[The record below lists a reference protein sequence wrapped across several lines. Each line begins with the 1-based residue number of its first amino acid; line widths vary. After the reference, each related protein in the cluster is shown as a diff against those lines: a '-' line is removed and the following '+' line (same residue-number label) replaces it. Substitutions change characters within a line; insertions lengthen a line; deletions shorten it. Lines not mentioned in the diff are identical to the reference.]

1 MPENKTAMK
10 TLIVGLLTFCL
21 ATPAYAWR
29 PYSPCYFPRPYYYR
43 GVSPGAAAGVAG
55 AALAVGALAGL
66 LIGSAVAGQNQAELN
81 MLDSA
86 GRANQYENYL
96 IALTFYNANTRSP
109 VAPLSRDQWIGW
121 RAANGLEVL
130 R

>member
-1 MPENKTAMK
+1 MK
-10 TLIVGLLTFCL
+10 TLIAGLLTLCL
-21 ATPAYAWR
+21 ATPALAWR
-29 PYSPCYFPRPYYYR
+29 PCRPLYYPRPYCWE
-43 GVSPGAAAGVAG
+43 VSPGAAAGAAG
-55 AALAVGALAGL
+55 AALVVGALAGL
-66 LIGSAVAGQNQAELN
+66 LIGQAVTGRNQAELN

-86 GRANQYENYL
+86 ARANQYENYL
-96 IALTFYNANTRSP
+96 IALTYYNANTRAQ

>member
-1 MPENKTAMK
+1 MK
-10 TLIVGLLTFCL
+10 TLIAGLLTFCL
-21 ATPAYAWR
+21 ATPALAWR
-29 PYSPCYFPRPYYYR
+29 PYGPCYYPRPYYWR

-55 AALAVGALAGL
+55 AALVVGALAGL
-66 LIGSAVAGQNQAELN
+66 LIGQAVAGRNQAELN

-86 GRANQYENYL
+86 GRANQYENYV
-96 IALTFYNANTRSP
+96 IALTYYNANTRSP
-109 VAPLSRDQWIGW
+109 VPPLSRDQWIGW